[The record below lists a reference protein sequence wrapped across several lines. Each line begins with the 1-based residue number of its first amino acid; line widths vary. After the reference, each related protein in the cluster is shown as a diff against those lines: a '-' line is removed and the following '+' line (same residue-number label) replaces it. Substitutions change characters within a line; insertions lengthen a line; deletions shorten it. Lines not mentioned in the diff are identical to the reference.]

1 MEPIRRTGAIA
12 IAIGI
17 LGRRGCN
24 GDGEGIGMTVMLRC
38 RRRSGL
44 DRKIWLLRYP
54 SLACH
59 CEDMTG

>member
-38 RRRSGL
+38 
-44 DRKIWLLRYP
+44 
-54 SLACH
+54 
-59 CEDMTG
+59 